1 MYARRVDAQRGRER
15 VDAAGPVADVGRGV
29 AAAGHA
35 LEDEVVRGLRVEE
48 APARRRARGDAR
60 EALVADKKVMKT
72 FASKPFDAAKLP
84 DHLAAADAAVA
95 ALRAAAG
102 GDASDAP
109 DDVRLAA
116 LKKRQRT
123 GD

>member
-1 MYARRVDAQRGRER
+1 
-15 VDAAGPVADVGRGV
+15 
-29 AAAGHA
+29 
-35 LEDEVVRGLRVEE
+35 
-48 APARRRARGDAR
+48 
-60 EALVADKKVMKT
+60 MKT

-84 DHLAAADAAVA
+84 GHLAAADAAVA